1 MKLYIYA
8 TEIDKVLVGDFEW
21 SVTASSRGDIPASDW
36 IVIGEVDVDL
46 NINREEMTAQA
57 MQIIDEQEDKIKEE
71 LAGKL
76 NLLEMK
82 RSQLLALTHEGNAVT
97 QADIAN
103 AKARGE

>member
-8 TEIDKVLVGDFEW
+8 TDISQVLVGDFEW
-21 SVTASSRGDIPASDW
+21 SITISSRDDIPASDW
-36 IVIGEVDVDL
+36 IMIGEVEVELD
-46 NINREEMTAQA
+46 INREDMTAQA